1 MSRLPES
8 LQMER
13 ESEGRG
19 MRRVALIAATI
30 LLALVAMPVSLP
42 NARSQAVPMPTET
55 LTVFGET
62 TGGRQVF
69 APNQILVPQ
78 VPIHI
83 VLTFHNNDT
92 VMDHSFT
99 INDANGTATI
109 NTNIIRPGVNVTLNF
124 TLFSMTK
131 VLYNGTNFTPEASG
145 TGIRFYCIPHAQAG
159 MVGQI
164 LLAGLTAPPAEKGI
178 LLRAYWIGII
188 GIAATLVW
196 VGISYYVIKSS
207 SRHFMDN
214 REHVRKGLP

>member
-1 MSRLPES
+1 
-8 LQMER
+8 
-13 ESEGRG
+13 
-19 MRRVALIAATI
+19 MRRIALIAATI
-30 LLALVAMPVSLP
+30 LLALVVIPVSMP
-42 NARSQAVPMPTET
+42 NTRAQAVPMPTET

-62 TGGRQVF
+62 IGGRQVF

-78 VPIHI
+78 VPIHV

-99 INDANGTATI
+99 INDA
-109 NTNIIRPGVNVTLNF
+109 TNLTPVITTQIIHPGVNVTLNF

-131 VLYNGTNFTPEASG
+131 VQYNGTNFTPEASG

>member
-1 MSRLPES
+1 
-8 LQMER
+8 
-13 ESEGRG
+13 
-19 MRRVALIAATI
+19 MRRIALIVATI
-30 LLALVAMPVSLP
+30 LIALAVVPISLP
-42 NARSQAVPMPTET
+42 NGRAQTIPIPTET

-78 VPIHI
+78 VPIQI

-99 INDANGTATI
+99 IKDANGTIAI
-109 NTNIIRPGVNVTLNF
+109 NSKILPPGANVTLNF
-124 TLFSMTK
+124 TLVSMTR
-131 VLYNGTNFTPEASG
+131 VQYNGTNFTPQASG
-145 TGIRFYCIPHAQAG
+145 SGIRFYCIPHETAG

-164 LLAGLTAPPAEKGI
+164 LLAGVTPPPAEKGI

-196 VGISYYVIKSS
+196 IGISYYVIKSS
-207 SRHFMDN
+207 SRHFMDH